1 MILTLSRQTVDI
13 EQKIEHQTIV
23 AKTALN
29 NKTRISALSALRS
42 KKLAEQNLKQ
52 RLDTLAQLEEVY
64 SKIEQ
69 AADQVEI
76 VRVME
81 ASAGVLRGLRAQ
93 TGGIENV
100 EDIVDELREEMSKV
114 DEVGSVINA
123 IGADIDDAAIDEE
136 LEAMEIRERL
146 AKEEQEAELTRQKLA
161 VELDRAEGAVN
172 MGASVKATATE
183 ELNAESELDENI
195 GKLSEMPPVND
206 SKVEGRSEKQGQVL
220 LADLT

>member
-1 MILTLSRQTVDI
+1 MNI

-29 NKTRISALSALRS
+29 NKNRISALSALRS
-42 KKLAEQNLKQ
+42 RKLAEQNLKQ

-81 ASAGVLRGLRAQ
+81 ASAGVLRGLHAQ
-93 TGGIENV
+93 VGGLEKV

-114 DEVGSVINA
+114 DEIGNVINA
-123 IGADIDDAAIDEE
+123 TGPDIDEAAIDEE
-136 LEAMEIRERL
+136 LEAMEIRERQ
-146 AKEEQEAELTRQKLA
+146 AKEEQEAELTQQRLK
-161 VELDRAEGAVN
+161 ELDRAERATD
-172 MGASVKATATE
+172 MAASVKATE
-183 ELNAESELDENI
+183 EPNAESELDASI
-195 GKLSEMPPVND
+195 GKLSDMSIVDGSEVEERPEKEGPVL
-206 SKVEGRSEKQGQVL
+206 L
-220 LADLT
+220 LADST

>member
-29 NKTRISALSALRS
+29 NKNRISALSALRS

-69 AADQVEI
+69 ATDQVEI

-93 TGGIENV
+93 TGGIEKV

-114 DEVGSVINA
+114 DEVGRVINA
-123 IGADIDDAAIDEE
+123 IGPDIDDAAIGEE
-136 LEAMEIRERL
+136 LEAMEIRERQ
-146 AKEEQEAELTRQKLA
+146 AKEEQEAELTRQRLA

-172 MGASVKATATE
+172 MGASVEATATE
-183 ELNAESELDENI
+183 ELNAESELDI
-195 GKLSEMPPVND
+195 GKLSEMSPVND
-206 SKVEGRSEKQGQVL
+206 SKVEERSEKQDQML

>member
-1 MILTLSRQTVDI
+1 LILTLSRQTVNI
-13 EQKIEHQTIV
+13 EQKIEHQTMV

-29 NKTRISALSALRS
+29 NKNRISALSALRS
-42 KKLAEQNLKQ
+42 RKLAEQNLKQ

-81 ASAGVLRGLRAQ
+81 ASAGVLRGLHAQ
-93 TGGIENV
+93 VGGMEKV

-114 DEVGSVINA
+114 DEIGSVINA
-123 IGADIDDAAIDEE
+123 TVPGIDDAVIDEE
-136 LEAMEIRERL
+136 LEAMEIRERQ

-161 VELDRAEGAVN
+161 ELDRAERAIK
-172 MGASVKATATE
+172 MAASIETTE
-183 ELNAESELDENI
+183 ELNAESELDDSIE
-195 GKLSEMPPVND
+195 KLSEMSPVND
-206 SKVEGRSEKQGQVL
+206 SKVEERPGKQGPVL
-220 LADLT
+220 LTNLT